1 MTVIA
6 RYETLTSLKPAERA
20 GAAFRKAAP
29 SPDKSSSDQA
39 SSRIHKR
46 RPSAGAGSTRAT
58 FYAISGRKHPPRQF
72 VGVKIDLD
80 DLERVDAI
88 AENEGTTRSNLVRE
102 AIANLLERRET
113 AYSTNEI
120 VDTSRLLSRPRLVLL
135 PAVE

>member
-1 MTVIA
+1 M
-6 RYETLTSLKPAERA
+6 
-20 GAAFRKAAP
+20 
-29 SPDKSSSDQA
+29 
-39 SSRIHKR
+39 
-46 RPSAGAGSTRAT
+46 
-58 FYAISGRKHPPRQF
+58 
-72 VGVKIDLD
+72 KIDLD